1 MEQLYS
7 GFRYLVSRAQLDFMR
22 YLYNEID
29 WNNRLIAIIGTRG
42 VGKTTMMFQHIRKS
56 YDINSQDVLYASLD
70 NLWFASHSLLEL
82 ADEFHKNGGK
92 ALFLDEV
99 HKYPGWSREI
109 KNIYDSYPEMKVV
122 FTGSSMLDIYSS
134 GADLSRRAIKYT
146 LNGMSLREYLEFE
159 HGIKVSQVSLND
171 LLTNH
176 IAIAI
181 ELSKSFRPVAVFKE
195 YLKYGYFPYY
205 KEDKEGY
212 FNRVAQTVNT
222 IIEVDLPAN
231 IDIEYQTI
239 IKIKKLF
246 SIIASSV
253 PFKPNISK
261 LAELTGTTRPSLL
274 TYLEALDKAHAIL
287 MLDKEAT
294 GLKRLAKPEKI
305 YLANTNFAYAF
316 SGEGVNIGNLRETF
330 FYSMLNAA
338 HKVTYS
344 DYTDFIVDGKYHF
357 EVGGKEKKQKQ
368 IYGLKEAYIVKDNIE
383 TGYLNQIPLWMFGLL
398 Y

>member
-159 HGIKVSQVSLND
+159 HGINVSQVSLND

-176 IAIAI
+176 IAIAV
-181 ELSKSFRPVAVFKE
+181 EDRKS
-195 YLKYGYFPYY
+195 
-205 KEDKEGY
+205 
-212 FNRVAQTVNT
+212 
-222 IIEVDLPAN
+222 
-231 IDIEYQTI
+231 
-239 IKIKKLF
+239 
-246 SIIASSV
+246 
-253 PFKPNISK
+253 
-261 LAELTGTTRPSLL
+261 
-274 TYLEALDKAHAIL
+274 
-287 MLDKEAT
+287 
-294 GLKRLAKPEKI
+294 
-305 YLANTNFAYAF
+305 
-316 SGEGVNIGNLRETF
+316 
-330 FYSMLNAA
+330 
-338 HKVTYS
+338 
-344 DYTDFIVDGKYHF
+344 
-357 EVGGKEKKQKQ
+357 VG
-368 IYGLKEAYIVKDNIE
+368 
-383 TGYLNQIPLWMFGLL
+383 
-398 Y
+398 